1 MPKQLDS
8 RLYLSAQDA
17 ASTLSIS
24 VTSLYSY
31 VSRGLIKSQSADGSR
46 NKGYLRSDIMAL
58 KNKQRG
64 AKDDP
69 NFFFTPD
76 LKKDRITQITKSG
89 PIYRGQHAVSLAH
102 TENLESVAALLWQ
115 SEPSP
120 FDTGNHLPVIP
131 SDLTSLRSRFTGLN
145 PMNQYIS
152 LSAAMEH
159 ANPRAYNLSAEGVVS
174 TGAGVTRWLA
184 AIVADS
190 NDYPGTTP
198 IHQYIATKRGAGE
211 GCAQLLRAL
220 LVLAADH
227 QQGPASLAAKNTAYA
242 GNTPYAAVASALIT
256 WQGAFVLQGMVQPL
270 THFLMEIINNPDP
283 ASIIIS
289 RLQGGAPLP
298 GFDHPI
304 YGGNDPRGA
313 LLLTLTKEY
322 LPDDKD
328 ARKLCQAAD
337 AAEELTGRSPSLNL
351 ITNFLAYKLGMPDQ
365 MRALTAVSRCVGWL
379 AHAFEVYKS
388 NNPFGQ
394 EGTLTKA
401 TTISD
406 LG

>member
-1 MPKQLDS
+1 MRKQLDS
-8 RLYLSAQDA
+8 RLYLTAQEA
-17 ASTLSIS
+17 ASTLGISIA
-24 VTSLYSY
+24 SLYSY

-46 NKGYLRSDIMAL
+46 SKGYLRSDIAAL

-69 NFFFTPD
+69 NFFFSPD

-89 PIYRGQHAVSLAH
+89 PIYRGKLAASLAR
-102 TENLESVAALLWQ
+102 TETLESVAALLWQ
-115 SEPSP
+115 SDTLP
-120 FDTGNHLPVIP
+120 FETSRLPVIP
-131 SDLTSLRSRFTGLN
+131 SDLSSLRSRIKGLN

-152 LSAAMEH
+152 LFAAIEQ
-159 ANPRAYNLSAEGVVS
+159 ANPKAYNLSEEGVIC
-174 TGAGVTRWLA
+174 TGVDVTRWLV
-184 AIVADS
+184 AIIADS
-190 NDYPGTTP
+190 DDYPATTP
-198 IHQYIATKRGAGE
+198 IHEYLASKRGANE
-211 GCAQLLRAL
+211 GCAELLRAL

-270 THFLMEIINNPDP
+270 THFLLEIMTSSDP
-283 ASIIIS
+283 TSTIIS

-304 YGGNDPRGA
+304 YGAKDPRGA
-313 LLLTLTKEY
+313 LLLELTKEY
-322 LPDDKD
+322 LPDDND
-328 ARKLCQAAD
+328 ARKLCQAAE

-351 ITNFLAYKLGMPDQ
+351 FTNFLAYKFSMSDQ

-379 AHAFEVYKS
+379 AHAFEIYKS
-388 NNPFGQ
+388 NNPFGRQ
-394 EGTLTKA
+394 NESSRGTTVSSL
-401 TTISD
+401 D
-406 LG
+406 

>member
-1 MPKQLDS
+1 MPEQLDS
-8 RLYLSAQDA
+8 RLYLTAQEA
-17 ASTLSIS
+17 AATLSIS
-24 VTSLYSY
+24 VSSLYSY

-46 NKGYLRSDIMAL
+46 SKGYLRSDIMAL

-89 PIYRGQHAVSLAH
+89 PIYRGQHAASLAR
-102 TENLESVAALLWQ
+102 TESLESVAALLWQ
-115 SEPSP
+115 REPSL
-120 FDTGNHLPVIP
+120 FDAGHPPVIP
-131 SDLTSLRSRFTGLN
+131 PDLASLRSRFKGLN
-145 PMNQYIS
+145 PMDQYIS

-159 ANPRAYNLSAEGVVS
+159 ANPRAYNLSAQGVVS
-174 TGAGVTRWLA
+174 TGIGVTRWLA
-184 AIVADS
+184 AIIADS
-190 NDYPGTTP
+190 DDYPATTP
-198 IHQYIATKRGAGE
+198 IHQYIVTKRGASE
-211 GCAQLLRAL
+211 GCAELLRAL

-270 THFLMEIINNPDP
+270 THFLVEIINNPDP
-283 ASIIIS
+283 AATIVS

-298 GFDHPI
+298 GFEHPI
-304 YGGNDPRGA
+304 YGGKDPRGA
-313 LLLTLTKEY
+313 LLLELTKEY

-328 ARKLCQAAD
+328 AYKLCQAAD

-365 MRALTAVSRCVGWL
+365 MRALTAASRCVGWL

-394 EGTLTKA
+394 EGILAKA
-401 TTISD
+401 ATISD
-406 LG
+406 LD